1 MIIDC
6 HAHHIAAPYNTHYL
20 EWLKATGNKD
30 FGPFYLWNDPAF
42 ENETI
47 RYKKAEQAGIDCSII
62 TYSANITQI
71 VDAAANH
78 PEGTPE
84 NGPAGASAHDPT
96 MPRPSSTPV
105 TVTEDPRLDI
115 VRDINTKTIKL
126 CQESAGRLL
135 PTALIDLRLGIPAL
149 AELERCAPDVVGY
162 SVLAAYKKGTR
173 ICFLDDPAFEPFW
186 KEAEIMGKPV
196 FIHFSNLYKIN
207 DPAAPLPGHMNDTL
221 LYAGMGQLMEDALCV
236 ARLVLSGVFDRHPRL
251 CIVMGQAGGMYP
263 FMLER
268 MDMLYHMY
276 AAGAAKAGLVVTDK
290 NIPEKFMRNMKD
302 YTDNIYVDTHSMN
315 ALSIQCAAQI
325 LGEDKILFGSDYPI
339 TPDSWG
345 MTTALE
351 GLKTLPEQLMDKIFF
366 KNARSLL
373 NIN

>member
-6 HAHHIAAPYNTHYL
+6 HAHHIAAPYNTNYL
-20 EWLKATGNKD
+20 KWLKATGNKD
-30 FGPFYLWNDPAF
+30 FGPFYLWSAPAF
-42 ENETI
+42 EDETI
-47 RYKKAEQAGIDCSII
+47 RYEKAGKAAINCSVI

-71 VDAAANH
+71 VDAAAR
-78 PEGTPE
+78 
-84 NGPAGASAHDPT
+84 PT
-96 MPRPSSTPV
+96 TDEDPRPS
-105 TVTEDPRLDI
+105 I
-115 VRDINTKTIKL
+115 VKDINTKTIQL
-126 CQESAGRLL
+126 CRGSRGRLL
-135 PTALIDLRLGIPAL
+135 PTALIDLRLGTPAL

-162 SVLAAYKKGTR
+162 SVLAAYTKGGR
-173 ICFLDDPAFEPFW
+173 ICFLDDPTFEPFW
-186 KEAEIMGKPV
+186 AEAERMGKPV

-236 ARLVLSGVFDRHPRL
+236 ARLVLSGVFDRHPGLR
-251 CIVMGQAGGMYP
+251 IVMGQAGGMYP

-276 AAGAAKAGLVVTDK
+276 AAGAAKPGLTVTDK
-290 NIPEKFMRNMKD
+290 HVPEKFMRNMKD

-339 TPDSWG
+339 TPDGWG
-345 MTTALE
+345 MTSALE
-351 GLKTLPEQLMDKIFF
+351 GLDTLPKELKDMIYF
-366 KNARSLL
+366 KNASKLL
-373 NIN
+373 GIN